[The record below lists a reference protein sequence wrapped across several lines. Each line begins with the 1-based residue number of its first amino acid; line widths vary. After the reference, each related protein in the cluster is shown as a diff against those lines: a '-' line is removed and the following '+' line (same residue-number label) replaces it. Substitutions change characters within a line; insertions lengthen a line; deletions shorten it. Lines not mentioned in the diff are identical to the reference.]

1 MPDDGKGLFQDVA
14 GTEQFYNPGQ
24 NIWQNCNFLP
34 FPQISMLF
42 ASMQRFRGDI
52 STENDNID
60 IGGGMS
66 TTMISLKL
74 VNAHIRRKEGIGK
87 YKAKKEKRY
96 KKHDE
101 IGISKLFWARL

>member
-1 MPDDGKGLFQDVA
+1 MPDDGKGLFQDDA

-42 ASMQRFRGDI
+42 ASMQRFRRDI

-66 TTMISLKL
+66 TTMISFKL
-74 VNAHIRRKEGIGK
+74 VNAHIPRQRRKKDI
-87 YKAKKEKRY
+87 

-101 IGISKLFWARL
+101 VGIAKLFCPIL